1 MQEVRVPRPLRKSR
15 EINSRGVVIVNY
27 EELYEAV
34 RIINDFRKLIRTLN
48 SNRSLM
54 EAEVIEADK
63 AFGDIRHFVENKKTD
78 TRKRTKLIKLMK
90 EFSDSRRRAKDGLIY
105 TEPLMKFLS
114 EEKGLDQ
121 KLGKI
126 ANEME
131 KAREKM
137 DGRVYHPRVL
147 KALFEED

>member
-1 MQEVRVPRPLRKSR
+1 M
-15 EINSRGVVIVNY
+15 NY

-54 EAEVIEADK
+54 EAEVVEADK

-78 TRKRTKLIKLMK
+78 AKKRTKLIKLMK

-114 EEKGLDQ
+114 EEKSLDQ
-121 KLGKI
+121 KLGKV
-126 ANEME
+126 ASEME

-147 KALFEED
+147 KALFEEEN